1 MGDIPYKIM
10 IFVNNCLIDFR
21 FRQRA
26 RRLHLAR
33 RSLSTVTDQDYVPYQ
48 FPEIHNNTYKMNKLV
63 QLSKIAVAALAVAGS
78 AAQAG
83 IINGGFETGNLSGW
97 TTLGNVEV
105 STGVDYGVGSVN
117 PFAGNYSALLNT
129 NNVAASDL
137 AAAMG
142 ISEAALEA
150 SNPGID
156 ATNGSLIYQTT
167 FASAGTA
174 FQFKWNFVEQ
184 DYVPYD
190 DWAFYGIS
198 FNGGP
203 AVVTKFA
210 SLATVGPGSGTTING
225 WQNLF
230 VNTTVDGN
238 YTFFF
243 GVVNGADTLL
253 DSRLWIDGV
262 TSTAPTGGT
271 GLSVPD
277 EGSSVALLGLALL
290 GFVAVRRK
298 FVRA

>member
-1 MGDIPYKIM
+1 
-10 IFVNNCLIDFR
+10 
-21 FRQRA
+21 
-26 RRLHLAR
+26 
-33 RSLSTVTDQDYVPYQ
+33 
-48 FPEIHNNTYKMNKLV
+48 MNKLV
-63 QLSKIAVAALAVAGS
+63 QFSKIAVAALAVAGS

-83 IINGGFETGNLSGW
+83 IINGGFEDGLSGW
-97 TTLGNVEV
+97 TSLGNVEV
-105 STGVDYGVGSVN
+105 SIGVDYGVGVVN
-117 PFAGNYSALLNT
+117 PFAGSYSALLNT
-129 NNVAASDL
+129 NNVAAADL

-142 ISEAALEA
+142 ISEATLEA

-184 DYVPYD
+184 DYVPFD
-190 DWAFYGIS
+190 DWAFYGIR

-203 AVVTKFA
+203 ASITKFA
-210 SLATVGPGSGTTING
+210 SLATVGPGDDTTING

-262 TSTAPTGGT
+262 TSTAPTGG
-271 GLSVPD
+271 GESVPD
-277 EGSSVALLGLALL
+277 AGSSVALLGLALL